1 MGDMRK
7 KSCHSM
13 MEKPWP
19 FSRPSQE
26 DDLSTSGDR
35 DEYLTQLLKRLI
47 EDSGEVEKAIESLVA
62 EQGVP
67 KRLAESIACD
77 LGVLPKRYEL
87 NAGTLGPDGQKR
99 LLCSQVM
106 IVGLGGLG
114 GHVVEQLVRCGTGMV
129 IGVDADRFDET
140 NLNRQLY
147 ADLNTI
153 GRRKTEAAE
162 NRVVTINDAVEFRSR
177 ACKVEDL
184 EDKAYEGVD
193 LIFDCLDSIPS
204 RLYLQRVG
212 ERFAVPLIHGAIGG
226 WYGQVAVVWPG
237 SQLLSNI
244 YGGRQ
249 QGIEKDL
256 GNPPFTPA
264 FVAAMMVTEGI
275 KVLLGLKQKEN
286 GFFFVDLL
294 NNQWEYVT
302 L

>member
-1 MGDMRK
+1 
-7 KSCHSM
+7 
-13 MEKPWP
+13 
-19 FSRPSQE
+19 
-26 DDLSTSGDR
+26 LSTVADR

-47 EDSGEVEKAIESLVA
+47 ENTGEVEKAIESMVA

-67 KRLAESIACD
+67 KRIVESIACD

-87 NAGTLGPDGQKR
+87 NAGTLGPEGQKR

-114 GHVVEQLVRCGTGMV
+114 GHVVEQLVRCGTGIV

-140 NLNRQLY
+140 NLNR
-147 ADLNTI
+147 NTI

-162 NRVVTINDAVEFRSR
+162 NRVATINDAVEFRSL

-204 RLYLQRVG
+204 RLYLQHVG
-212 ERFAVPLIHGAIGG
+212 ERLTVPLIHGAIGG

-264 FVAAMMVTEGI
+264 FVAALMVTEGI
-275 KVLLGLKQKEN
+275 KVLLGLKQKDN